1 VEFIN
6 PPPIDSIY
14 IATKSCSG
22 VQSNHQ
28 KEKPVKTLFTIAM
41 LLSFA
46 AQANTVTRCV
56 RNADGS
62 VTCTTYQSGGKF

>member
-1 VEFIN
+1 MEFIN
-6 PPPIDSIY
+6 TTHNNSIDV
-14 IATKSCSG
+14 ATKSCSG

-28 KEKPVKTLFTIAM
+28 KENPVKTLFTIAM